1 MRIAQPVLYCQRK
14 TSQENCTMS
23 FFFTKVPSQ
32 WSPTTAVK
40 LRGDITLKPANR
52 IKLRNYP
59 GAGGTMYFDS
69 LYFISSARSVE
80 EHIEKLK
87 KWALF
92 HALIIDG
99 NICRFIEDGR
109 LQKHRQTRR
118 IGNIRRY
125 GAANVYVVD
134 FTNIARQVYWLHE
147 PTTGIDYRALYEQ
160 FEAFTDADTSL
171 LRAYLLPIEQ
181 RGVTYQQYSL
191 FDESRTYW
199 QIAAYASVL
208 EAIIGHAGNCPGS
221 VTTCPIC
228 KKHLQPHRQDSEREW
243 RKSYLKPL
251 IPDQAIRNEY
261 LDIINTAYNQIRHP
275 TSHAGVMPI
284 PQYLSPLAGTTEVYD
299 TSRAIQQ
306 FPIDK
311 SALFSLELSISSI
324 TSYLLLHKLFQLNT
338 FPRLRPLNVTSIG
351 RGQ

>member
-1 MRIAQPVLYCQRK
+1 
-14 TSQENCTMS
+14 MS
-23 FFFTKVPSQ
+23 FFFTKVPTQ
-32 WSPTTAVK
+32 WSPTITVK
-40 LRGDITLKPANR
+40 LPGNITLKPANR
-52 IKLRNYP
+52 AQFRNYP
-59 GAGGTMYFDS
+59 GQGSTMYFDT
-69 LYFISSARSVE
+69 LYFISQARSVE

-99 NICRFIEDGR
+99 HICHFIEDGR
-109 LQKHRQTRR
+109 LQKHRQMSR

-125 GAANVYVVD
+125 GTANAYAVD
-134 FTNIARQVYWLHE
+134 FTDIARQVYWLHE

-160 FEAFTDADTSL
+160 FETFNEADISL

-199 QIAAYASVL
+199 QIAVYASVL
-208 EAIIGHAGNCPGS
+208 EAIIGHASNCPGS

-228 KKHLQPHRQDSEREW
+228 KKHLQPHRQESEREW
-243 RKSYLKPL
+243 RKSYLKPR
-251 IPDQAIRNEY
+251 IPDQTIRNEY
-261 LDIINTAYNQIRHP
+261 LAIINTAYNQIRHP

-306 FPIDK
+306 FHMDK
-311 SALFSLELSISSI
+311 SALYSLVLSVSSI
-324 TSYLLLHKLFQLNT
+324 TRYLLLHKLFQLNT
-338 FPRLRPLNVTSIG
+338 FPRLRPLNVTRIG
-351 RGQ
+351 GGQQSS